1 MKRENEQNLNERS
14 QLLDSSATAAAA
26 SSLRSLFERPSST
39 AQLRPYESFT
49 TRSTATS
56 ESREPSGWAR
66 LRRQVTLKSVAT
78 AVLGSGTFLL
88 YQVVF
93 CLAQAATITPHRH
106 PDASGGSAAA
116 LSPSS
121 RTGPLAQMAA
131 LGVLSTG
138 PYMIYSMHLPALYP
152 ASDLFVAPFLARI
165 AERIDTILQSD
176 DSVNTTEE
184 DEDRIFLATLGFV
197 VAASMVASG
206 ILCVLAGRF
215 KVANLG
221 AFLPYSVLCGF
232 FATIGILMWSLGF
245 HVDTGLKFTDAIHS
259 AGAGDANDSDAPP
272 LWQFA
277 ALHHAPSF
285 AIGVLMHLVG
295 PAHPLYV
302 IGLVVVTVA
311 GSYGVLWLTNTTLEQ
326 AAHQGW
332 FYFGAD
338 LSPGSGIHQV
348 NATDAGD
355 AATFWQNYGPPY
367 PFGVVTSLIP
377 NHYTGSNIHWGAVQA
392 CLPTVAALS
401 FLYLI
406 RCSLHSAAVRKNTSN
421 VTRTSGPSNHN
432 DGDEYGDDDG
442 GAECSKSIERA
453 TVSTEKNQQRT
464 PVPTL
469 GNILERG
476 YGYSQ
481 LLTALVGGFPVAP
494 SVAASVTMFQL
505 GAEGMAPQYGSCLL
519 VLAFYVSNFEFVQYI
534 PKPAFSCLMVLAG
547 LDMCKT
553 WLVGSFFKT
562 QSKVEWIVTPV
573 LVAAAFAVG
582 LLSAIVLGVA
592 LSTFLFAAHFYHS
605 GIVRFVGN
613 GVTLRSTV
621 ERGVIEQSWL
631 DQNAAYIQILVLQHY
646 LFFGNAQSVLNYVS
660 TMFEEA
666 DDPHQPP
673 VPLYL
678 STLLLYTE
686 PIA

>member
-1 MKRENEQNLNERS
+1 MKRETNQRPNERS
-14 QLLDSSATAAAA
+14 QLLDSSASAA
-26 SSLRSLFERPSST
+26 SSLRSLFERPAST

-49 TRSTATS
+49 TTSTTS
-56 ESREPSGWAR
+56 EPSSSWCGAC
-66 LRRQVTLKSVAT
+66 LPPKVTFRSLTTTV
-78 AVLGSGTFLL
+78 VGSCTFLL
-88 YQVVF
+88 YQIVF
-93 CLAQAATITPHRH
+93 CLAQAATITPHR
-106 PDASGGSAAA
+106 AAGS
-116 LSPSS
+116 SS

-138 PYMIYSMHLPALYP
+138 PYMIFSMHLPALYP

-165 AERIDTILQSD
+165 ADRIDSVLHDND
-176 DSVNTTEE
+176 DSVGITEE
-184 DEDRIFLATLGFV
+184 EEDRIFLATLGFV
-197 VAASMVASG
+197 VAAAMVASG

-245 HVDTGLKFTDAIHS
+245 HVDTGLKVVDVIHS
-259 AGAGDANDSDAPP
+259 AVGSGEGADASDAPP
-272 LWQFA
+272 LWKFA

-285 AIGVLMHLVG
+285 AIGVLMHVLG
-295 PAHPLYV
+295 PAHPLFV

-311 GSYGVLWLTNTTLEQ
+311 GSYGVLFLTGTTLEQ

-332 FYFGAD
+332 FYSGAD
-338 LSPGSGIHQV
+338 LSSGGGHAHDG
-348 NATDAGD
+348 NATDSD
-355 AATFWQNYGPPY
+355 AATAFWHNYGPPY
-367 PFGVVTSLIP
+367 PFGVATSLIP
-377 NHYTGSNIHWGAVQA
+377 NRSTGSNIHWGAVQA

-406 RCSLHSAAVRKNTSN
+406 RCSLHSAAVRKNTAN
-421 VTRTSGPSNHN
+421 VTRTSGPSNH
-432 DGDEYGDDDG
+432 DEEEYDDDDR
-442 GAECSKSIERA
+442 GADGSNVVERA
-453 TVSTEKNQQRT
+453 TVSAATKEPRT

-469 GNILERG
+469 GHILERG

-494 SVAASVTMFQL
+494 SVAASVTMVKL
-505 GAEGMAPQYGSCLL
+505 GAEGVAPQYGSCLL
-519 VLAFYVSNFEFVQYI
+519 VLAFYVSNFQFVQYI

-553 WLVGSFFKT
+553 WLVGSYFKT
-562 QSKVEWIVTPV
+562 QSKIEWMVTPV

-582 LLSAIVLGVA
+582 LLSAIVLGIA

-631 DQNAAYIQILVLQHY
+631 DQNATYIQILVLQHY

-666 DDPHQPP
+666 DDPNQPP

-678 STLLLYTE
+678 STL
-686 PIA
+686 